1 MWWLTGVIKDQVKTK
16 NDLVHI
22 ALLLGLGHL
31 KLLEMIPSVQT
42 LCDPVD
48 YSPPGSSV
56 HGVLQARIL
65 QARFSRQLQEWV
77 AMPFSRGSSQPRD
90 GTQVSHCRR
99 ILYCLRLN
107 Q

>member
-42 LCDPVD
+42 LCDPMNC
-48 YSPPGSSV
+48 STPGLPD
-56 HGVLQARIL
+56 HHHLPEFTQAHIHVP
-65 QARFSRQLQEWV
+65 W
-77 AMPFSRGSSQPRD
+77 M
-90 GTQVSHCRR
+90 
-99 ILYCLRLN
+99 
-107 Q
+107 